1 VSPIVTSYARVVA
14 WSLTAAA
21 IVMLGVGGAAAY
33 ECPKPP
39 QQVAEDVTT
48 EAHGS
53 TTALLSVSSSS
64 YDNVARN
71 VSQDLLQKYPNAD
84 RVLVH
89 YATLSIA
96 CQVIMAS
103 TTLSDSE
110 KLDRIFRLD
119 DWMTHDSGISGPVKA
134 EDESACPKST
144 DAVLDPIRK
153 VFSSWA
159 QLDINGYL
167 AQWSPDAIH
176 RSKSSVLDADD
187 LARQRRADFGK
198 YARVE
203 VLSFSP
209 NVVFVDGRKA
219 VVNASYSMRYWRK
232 NGQSFTETESEN
244 YALECSPDRRWVIR
258 ENNDYLPQWSQR

>member
-1 VSPIVTSYARVVA
+1 MSATLVA
-14 WSLTAAA
+14 YSGRLIRSLALAAA
-21 IVMLGVGGAAAY
+21 LSGVAPATAY

-53 TTALLSVSSSS
+53 TTALLSASSTS

-71 VSQDLLQKYPNAD
+71 VSHDLLQKYPNAD

-96 CQVIMAS
+96 CQVIMSS
-103 TTLSDSE
+103 TTLSDDE
-110 KLDRIFRLD
+110 KLDRLYRFD
-119 DWMTHDSGISGPVKA
+119 DWMTHDLGGSAPVKA
-134 EDESACPKST
+134 EDASACSKST
-144 DAVLDPIRK
+144 DAVLEPIRK
-153 VFSSWA
+153 VFSSWV
-159 QLDINGYL
+159 QLDADAYL

-176 RSKSSVLDADD
+176 RSKVRVLDADD
-187 LARQRRADFGK
+187 LARQRQVDFRK

-203 VLSFSP
+203 VLSSSP
-209 NVVFVDGRKA
+209 TVVFADGRKA
-219 VVNASYSMRYWRK
+219 VVNNSYSMRYWRK
-232 NGQSFTETESEN
+232 NGQPFTETESEN
-244 YALECSPDRRWVIR
+244 YTLECSPDRRWLIR

>member
-1 VSPIVTSYARVVA
+1 MSATLVA
-14 WSLTAAA
+14 YSGRLIRSLALAAA
-21 IVMLGVGGAAAY
+21 LSGVAPATAY

-53 TTALLSVSSSS
+53 TTALLSASSTS

-71 VSQDLLQKYPNAD
+71 VSHDLLQKYPNAD

-96 CQVIMAS
+96 CQVIMSS
-103 TTLSDSE
+103 TTLSDDE
-110 KLDRIFRLD
+110 KLDRLYRFD
-119 DWMTHDSGISGPVKA
+119 DWMTHDSGGSAPVKA
-134 EDESACPKST
+134 EDASACSKST
-144 DAVLDPIRK
+144 DAVLEPIRK
-153 VFSSWA
+153 VFSSWV
-159 QLDINGYL
+159 QLDADAYL

-176 RSKSSVLDADD
+176 RSKFRVLDADD
-187 LARQRRADFGK
+187 LARQRRVDFRK

-203 VLSFSP
+203 VLSSSP
-209 NVVFVDGRKA
+209 TVVFADGRKA
-219 VVNASYSMRYWRK
+219 VVNNSYSMRYWRK
-232 NGQSFTETESEN
+232 NGQPFTETESES
-244 YALECSPDRRWVIR
+244 YTLECSPDRRWLIR